1 MTFELSAIVQNTPPA
16 VLAKALKN
24 QGNCPL
30 CNVGHVAYKLKRQA
44 VHHFPETGNLIV
56 CKAAELKPSS

>member
-30 CNVGHVAYKLKRQA
+30 CNVGHCFLVRPKALARDMQLLKAWRDSC
-44 VHHFPETGNLIV
+44 FSEG
-56 CKAAELKPSS
+56 